1 MNVGSWLIITI
12 LLLLL
17 IVTFARL
24 LLFHWDIKNMT
35 KQLDDIIEN
44 FGTNELVRTSTHHKN
59 VTKFTAKINQLI
71 HLFKQD
77 QQHTLNRE
85 KNLKQEITNISH
97 DFRTPLTSIK
107 GFTELLSEPSLS
119 ETQRK
124 EFLTIIEK
132 KIDNLTMKV
141 DLFYEL
147 SQLDSSDKQ
156 LIMEK
161 QSLDHIVV
169 DTMLLFYGDFEK
181 KQIKVEMDERTV
193 SPILADKKAVDRIV
207 ANIIQNAITYAK
219 SYFKISFVE
228 EEEVIRLRA
237 VNDVEEINVTSL
249 QRIFD
254 RTVRLDSSRTGNQL
268 GLGLHIVQQ
277 LVTKQG
283 GTAVA
288 DVQENEFIIELS
300 FRKWD

>member
-288 DVQENEFIIELS
+288 DVHDNEYN
-300 FRKWD
+300 

>member
-1 MNVGSWLIITI
+1 MGSWLIITI

-181 KQIKVEMDERTV
+181 KQIKVEMSV
-193 SPILADKKAVDRIV
+193 L
-207 ANIIQNAITYAK
+207 
-219 SYFKISFVE
+219 
-228 EEEVIRLRA
+228 
-237 VNDVEEINVTSL
+237 
-249 QRIFD
+249 
-254 RTVRLDSSRTGNQL
+254 
-268 GLGLHIVQQ
+268 
-277 LVTKQG
+277 
-283 GTAVA
+283 
-288 DVQENEFIIELS
+288 
-300 FRKWD
+300 FRQF

>member
-1 MNVGSWLIITI
+1 MGSWLIITI

>member
-1 MNVGSWLIITI
+1 MIITI

>member
-97 DFRTPLTSIK
+97 DLRTPLTSIK
-107 GFTELLSEPSLS
+107 GFTELLSDPSLS
-119 ETQRK
+119 EAQRK

-161 QSLDHIVV
+161 QSLDQIVV

-181 KQIKVEMDERTV
+181 KQIKIEMDERTV

-254 RTVRLDSSRTGNQL
+254 RTVRLDSSRSGNQL